1 MQMHAKH
8 DGAQSSGSETL
19 ILKVM
24 SGGKAKRKASV
35 SVLGLVTTAHTTR
48 HD

>member
-24 SGGKAKRKASV
+24 SGGKAKRPQSWAS
-35 SVLGLVTTAHTTR
+35 
-48 HD
+48 